1 MKRRTLIQA
10 LGTLGFTAAFCL
22 GLTGSALADD
32 FKEVTVGVVGDY
44 VAQWDTV
51 NELLAPEKIRVKLV
65 KYSDYATPNRALADG
80 EIDLNAF
87 QHKAF

>member
-44 VAQWDTV
+44 VAQ
-51 NELLAPEKIRVKLV
+51 
-65 KYSDYATPNRALADG
+65 
-80 EIDLNAF
+80 
-87 QHKAF
+87 